1 MNAGEILAAFPKLR
15 VLVVGDVC
23 LDRWCRYDPSL
34 SEPSR
39 ETGIPRT
46 AVVSAEVTAGAA
58 GTIANNLVAL
68 GTGRVAVL
76 GVIGDD
82 GNGEEL
88 TRALARNRIGT
99 ELLLRSPMV
108 PTFTY
113 TKLINVHTGIEDLPR
128 IDFVYD
134 NLPASVDDELVD
146 SLRRAWPEFDV
157 VLVSDQAE
165 TPGGGA
171 VTANLRRMLTSLS
184 EDRIVWVDSRK
195 RPELFR
201 GVILKPNR
209 DEAQEALD
217 RLGAKNYG
225 ALLTHTEARL
235 LVITHG
241 PEGVLLVDQ
250 MGESWVRTRP
260 AENPVDICG
269 AGDSFSAGAAMAL
282 HITGSKADAAKF
294 GNLVASITIMKP
306 GTGVATPAEVLRA
319 AEAE

>member
-1 MNAGEILAAFPKLR
+1 MNAGEILAAIPKLR

-23 LDRWCRYDPSL
+23 LDRWCRYDPKL
-34 SEPSR
+34 AEPSR

-46 AVVSAEVTAGAA
+46 AVVSAEYTAGAA
-58 GTIANNLVAL
+58 GTIANNLAAL
-68 GTGRVAVL
+68 GAGRVAVL

-82 GNGEEL
+82 GHGEEL
-88 TRALARNRIGT
+88 TRALARSNIGT
-99 ELLLRSPMV
+99 ELLLRSPLV

-113 TKLINVHTGIEDLPR
+113 TKLINVDSGVEDLPR

-134 NLPASVDDELVD
+134 NLPAKVDDQLVD
-146 SLRRAWPEFDV
+146 SLRRAWPDFDL

-171 VTANLRRMLTSLS
+171 VTANLRRMLTSLGQ
-184 EDRIVWVDSRK
+184 ERMVWVDSRK

-209 DEAQEALD
+209 DEAQEALQ
-217 RLGAKNYG
+217 RIGATNYE
-225 ALLTHTEARL
+225 ALRKHADAGL

-241 PEGVLLVDQ
+241 PEGVLLVDHS
-250 MGESWVRTRP
+250 GESWVRTR
-260 AENPVDICG
+260 AVEKPVDICG

-282 HITGSKADAAKF
+282 QVTGSNVDAAKF

-306 GTGVATPAEVLRA
+306 GTGVATPAEVLA
-319 AEAE
+319 APAKT

>member
-46 AVVSAEVTAGAA
+46 AVVTTQVTAGAA

-68 GTGRVAVL
+68 GAGRVAVL

-82 GNGEEL
+82 GNGVEL
-88 TRALARNRIGT
+88 TRALGGNRIET
-99 ELLLRSPMV
+99 DLLLRSPMV

-113 TKLINVHTGIEDLPR
+113 TKLINVASGVEDLPR

-134 NLPASVDDELVD
+134 NLPARVDDELVD
-146 SLRRAWPEFDV
+146 SLRRAWSDFDL

-171 VTANLRRMLTSLS
+171 VTANLRRMLTSLG
-184 EDRIVWVDSRK
+184 EERLVWVDSRK

-209 DEAQEALD
+209 DEAQEALE
-217 RLGAKNYG
+217 RIGASDYG
-225 ALLTHTEARL
+225 ALRKHTEASL

-250 MGESWVRTRP
+250 SGESWVRTR
-260 AENPVDICG
+260 AVEKPVDICG

-282 HITGSKADAAKF
+282 QVTGSNVDAAKF

-306 GTGVATPAEVLRA
+306 GTGVATPAEVLA
-319 AEAE
+319 AAAKT